1 MRRFSMSNRNR
12 LLLAALALPLL
23 SIACGGSKE
32 ESPAFEEKSAS
43 TTTTATTTTAA
54 PVTTT
59 TTTAAA
65 PAGASAAS
73 AGGSTLTGH
82 VTLAGA
88 PPAMET
94 LKMDADNYCKTNHP
108 TPVASEEVVANNGNL
123 QWVMVFVKSGVP
135 AGTKFPVPAD
145 PVTLDQQGCMYTP
158 HVFGVRA
165 GQPVKIVNSDGT
177 LHNIHP
183 LPAVNAQFNIGMPL
197 KGMTQTKTFDKP
209 ELPPFHIKCDVH
221 KWMSSY
227 CGVFDH
233 PFFAVTDKDGNF
245 KINGLPAGTYVIEAW
260 QEKLGTQNQNVT
272 VTGSDSKTA
281 DFSFKAS

>member
-1 MRRFSMSNRNR
+1 MSNRKY
-12 LLLAALALPLL
+12 LWLATLALPVLA
-23 SIACGGSKE
+23 IGCGGGGKE
-32 ESPAFEEKSAS
+32 EAPAFEEKGAA
-43 TTTTATTTTAA
+43 ATTSAA
-54 PVTTT
+54 PATSAPAGATQA
-59 TTTAAA
+59 AAA
-65 PAGASAAS
+65 PA
-73 AGGSTLTGH
+73 AGGATVTGKISF
-82 VTLAGA
+82 AGT

-108 TPVASEEVVANNGNL
+108 APVKSQEVVVNNGAL
-123 QWVMVFVKSGVP
+123 EWVMVYVKSGLP
-135 AGTKFPVPAD
+135 AGTKYPMPAD

-165 GQPVKIVNSDGT
+165 GQKVKIVNSDAT

-197 KGMTQTKTFDKP
+197 KGMTQEKAFDKP

-227 CGVFDH
+227 CGVFDN
-233 PFFAVTDKDGNF
+233 PFFAVSDKDGNF
-245 KINGLPAGTYVIEAW
+245 KITGLPAGTYVIEAW
-260 QEKLGTQNQNVT
+260 HEKLGTQVQNVT
-272 VTGSDSKTA
+272 VTGTETKTA